1 VSRPADAAICP
12 RCNKHPLSANGWCV
26 ACQKTTVTA
35 ALRRKKGAP
44 SKREQDLAN
53 DLSVAAHD
61 LREAEDYAQTYIA
74 RVAVNQ
80 AIAAYD
86 KFLLAGRPHA

>member
-1 VSRPADAAICP
+1 MNDCGGDIGARSSAAAT
-12 RCNKHPLSANGWCV
+12 K
-26 ACQKTTVTA
+26 
-35 ALRRKKGAP
+35 RKKGAP

-74 RVAVNQ
+74 RVELNK
-80 AIAAYD
+80 AIVAYE
-86 KFLLAGRPHA
+86 KWMIAGRPTR